1 VLQEVEHGLGV
12 SSGAAG
18 VITALPVLCFAVLG
32 FAAPPLSAR
41 FRDAHVLTAA
51 LLAMAAG
58 LVLRALAGSFAVFV
72 VGTVVAMVGGAL
84 GNVMLPGLVKRWFP
98 ARTGLLVGAYSTA
111 MSTGGAVAA
120 VSTAPIAAAAGPDG
134 WRWALGVWA
143 VPAVVAGAAWL
154 LVRPAPGARPR
165 RVAVRL
171 RPLARSRMAV
181 ALAVFFGLQAIEA
194 YVVVG
199 WSAQYLRDAG
209 LSAAAAGLAL
219 GLNSVVVVPVN
230 AVVPALA
237 VRPHLQRPLLAGF
250 VACYLVGWGGLWLA
264 PLAAPWL
271 WLAVLALGM
280 GAFAMVLTLLG
291 VRARTAET
299 TAALSTFSQGWGYL
313 LSVPGPLL
321 VGVLRGVTGGYTGMF
336 VVVLVGVAGLAVSG
350 WLATADRTVDDDLP
364 GWAPEVRP
372 ATPAASPRG

>member
-1 VLQEVEHGLGV
+1 
-12 SSGAAG
+12 
-18 VITALPVLCFAVLG
+18 
-32 FAAPPLSAR
+32 
-41 FRDAHVLTAA
+41 
-51 LLAMAAG
+51 
-58 LVLRALAGSFAVFV
+58 
-72 VGTVVAMVGGAL
+72 
-84 GNVMLPGLVKRWFP
+84 
-98 ARTGLLVGAYSTA
+98 
-111 MSTGGAVAA
+111 
-120 VSTAPIAAAAGPDG
+120 
-134 WRWALGVWA
+134 
-143 VPAVVAGAAWL
+143 
-154 LVRPAPGARPR
+154 
-165 RVAVRL
+165 
-171 RPLARSRMAV
+171 MAV

-321 VGVLRGVTGGYTGMF
+321 VGVLRGATGGYTGMF
-336 VVVLVGVAGLAVSG
+336 VVVLVGVAGLAVTG

-372 ATPAASPRG
+372 ATPAGSRRG